1 VCVDD
6 LLQVSGETL
15 GEVKVVRDM
24 HQRKA
29 EMAKHA
35 DAFIALPGQS
45 LASNTVYQQYCIVLD
60 FVLAKTTTA
69 IAFVVAS

>member
-1 VCVDD
+1 M
-6 LLQVSGETL
+6 SGETL

-24 HQRKA
+24 HERKA

-45 LASNTVYQQYCIVLD
+45 KIRSSNPGFLGFFLLKQQLSPSLATP
-60 FVLAKTTTA
+60 
-69 IAFVVAS
+69 